1 MAEVAI
7 SASFQNPDNADIDFL
22 TKFLEDANR
31 LPSIAEGFK
40 KQLEHLDIQPG
51 QRVLDVGCGVGDRAA
66 QMAELV
72 GPTGK
77 VCGTDLSSLMVDISK
92 RRNEGNGLPVEFH
105 VASAVEQPFPDASFD
120 RVRTERVLMYLPDP
134 EPAIDE
140 FLRVLKPGGKVLV
153 VDFDWDALIFS
164 HRDQALTRR
173 IVDHIS
179 DSFPNGRVGVHLNR
193 LFREKGLTEVT
204 VVPIGYFSTYELARR
219 VCGGILDSG
228 VTAGVF
234 DGETIADWW
243 SDIEADSA
251 NGAQVISFQGFITC
265 GKKQA
270 V

>member
-7 SASFQNPDNADIDFL
+7 STSFQNADGSDIEFL

-31 LPSIAEGFK
+31 LPSIAECYK
-40 KQLEHLDIQPG
+40 KQLELLDLRPG
-51 QRVLDVGCGVGDRAA
+51 QTVLDVGCGIGDRAA
-66 QMAELV
+66 QMAEIV
-72 GPTGK
+72 GQTGK

-92 RRNEGNGLPVEFH
+92 RRNEGNRLPLEFH
-105 VASAVEQPFPDASFD
+105 VASAVDQPFPDSIFD

-164 HRDQALTRR
+164 HRDQALTRK

-219 VCGGILDSG
+219 VCGGILESA

-234 DGETIADWW
+234 DGDTISAWW
-243 SDIEADSA
+243 SDIEADSSK
-251 NGAQVISFQGFITC
+251 GAQVISFQGFITC
-265 GKKQA
+265 GTKPRA
-270 V
+270 